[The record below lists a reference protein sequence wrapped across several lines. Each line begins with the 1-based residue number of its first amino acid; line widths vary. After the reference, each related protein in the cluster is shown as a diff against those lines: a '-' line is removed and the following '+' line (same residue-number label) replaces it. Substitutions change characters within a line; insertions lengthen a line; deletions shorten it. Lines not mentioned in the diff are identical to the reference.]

1 MLRNKG
7 EQKETGGYSTQNQ
20 HMHISREDGEDT
32 EKKNP
37 PYPTAWMRGKDVY
50 ISEQQ

>member
-20 HMHISREDGEDT
+20 QIHISREDGEDT
-32 EKKNP
+32 EKKIFHIP
-37 PYPTAWMRGKDVY
+37 QHG
-50 ISEQQ
+50 